1 MKRQLG
7 GFFVYNLY
15 DTCWYQ
21 NNFSPPTVTDM
32 ARFGKA
38 HLHSGASNKLDESP
52 FNNGYLDY
60 PCNGAQMVYKWII

>member
-1 MKRQLG
+1 
-7 GFFVYNLY
+7 
-15 DTCWYQ
+15 
-21 NNFSPPTVTDM
+21 M

-38 HLHSGASNKLDESP
+38 HLHSGASSKLDESP